1 MLGNSLTV
9 KESATRGH
17 SRGSMRASKLQKTEH
32 DLLQREGLVQLRKFV
47 DMKGVRPSKLDMR
60 QLKLVKELDAR
71 SAANKEQ
78 HTNRTALKREARL
91 DIQ

>member
-1 MLGNSLTV
+1 M
-9 KESATRGH
+9 
-17 SRGSMRASKLQKTEH
+17 
-32 DLLQREGLVQLRKFV
+32 QLRKFM
-47 DMKGVRPSKLDMR
+47 DMKGVRPTKLDMR

-78 HTNRTALKREARL
+78 HTNRTALRREARL